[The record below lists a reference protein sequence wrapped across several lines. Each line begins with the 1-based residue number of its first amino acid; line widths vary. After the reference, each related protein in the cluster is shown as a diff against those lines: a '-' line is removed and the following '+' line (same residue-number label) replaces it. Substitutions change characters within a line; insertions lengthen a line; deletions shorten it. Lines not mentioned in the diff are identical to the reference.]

1 MGRTRASRV
10 GFDAL
15 VKTIFARLSVIGVLT
30 DARESACAPH
40 CSLEIGRS
48 GLGGDGKPWRI
59 GTEVYGDRDIL
70 PRDVISRKL
79 SVPNAERIFF
89 IRHALR
95 AGFTIEEIFNLTKI
109 DRWFLVQIK
118 EIVDFEEELAGAK
131 N

>member
-1 MGRTRASRV
+1 VPAS
-10 GFDAL
+10 
-15 VKTIFARLSVIGVLT
+15 
-30 DARESACAPH
+30 
-40 CSLEIGRS
+40 RS

-118 EIVDFEEELAGAK
+118 EIVDFEEELAAAK